1 MAMAT
6 MVTKPEA
13 VSTRKGPTGKGQ
25 RPGNGNG
32 RLKDSNGPGGIDGPQ
47 GPDGQ
52 LRDKYRIGMWVA
64 LAGVMMMFTALS
76 SAYIV
81 RAAGANDWIP
91 IAMPRVL
98 WISTALI
105 LASSVTFELA
115 RKALTRN
122 DQQAYGRLLLVT
134 VLLGLGFLGT
144 QLLAWRQLVS
154 QGVYLSSNPHSA
166 FFYLLTALHGVHL
179 LGGILAVDYLL
190 LHAWRRRDADQI
202 GPRRK
207 AAAGAVSLY
216 WHFMDGLWIY
226 LFLLLFLWR

>member
-1 MAMAT
+1 
-6 MVTKPEA
+6 
-13 VSTRKGPTGKGQ
+13 
-25 RPGNGNG
+25 
-32 RLKDSNGPGGIDGPQ
+32 
-47 GPDGQ
+47 
-52 LRDKYRIGMWVA
+52 MWVA

-81 RAAGANDWIP
+81 RAAGASDWIP

-105 LASSVTFELA
+105 LISSVTFELA
-115 RKALTRN
+115 RKALKRD

-134 VLLGLGFLGT
+134 VVLGLGFLGT

-190 LHAWRRRDADQI
+190 LHAWRRRNADQI
-202 GPRRK
+202 GARRK

>member
-1 MAMAT
+1 MAT

-13 VSTRKGPTGKGQ
+13 VSTRKAPSGKGP

-32 RLKDSNGPGGIDGPQ
+32 RLKPSNGPGGIDGPQ

-81 RAAGANDWIP
+81 RAAGASDWIP

-105 LASSVTFELA
+105 LISSVTFELA
-115 RKALTRN
+115 RKALKRD
-122 DQQAYGRLLLVT
+122 DQQAYARLLLVT
-134 VLLGLGFLGT
+134 VVLGLGFLGT

-190 LHAWRRRDADQI
+190 LHAWRRRNADQI
-202 GPRRK
+202 GSRRK